1 MVVVSLLPHAEIGP
15 NEQRED
21 SFHFSQN
28 QASVI
33 LFVNELGVLP
43 RIRVRNHEKFVHEIT
58 IKSQSCTKS
67 RLNLNRARLANKMH
81 EESCTKDDWILSTI
95 SNPALN
101 GLKDRRFWIVLFT
114 VNFGSSHS
122 PSTLGRIHFGLSH

>member
-95 SNPALN
+95 SNPAQDLEFQYT
-101 GLKDRRFWIVLFT
+101 DRDE
-114 VNFGSSHS
+114 
-122 PSTLGRIHFGLSH
+122 TLGVFRVRYRMEKANFRF